1 MIYASRFLRKTRPT
15 MVGPDVH
22 WMKIALAKLDYLA
35 LDESVWEFDTQAEAA
50 ILKFQRLHNLIMDG
64 VVGPSTYRA
73 LWTAQAN
80 VLTGVSA
87 PTSPCEYPP
96 ILIHIDGGRSLL
108 HCFIQG
114 HLVESYPIA
123 LGSPHS
129 PTPCGYWH
137 VVAREVDPGELF
149 GTRWLGL
156 SVPFGAYGIHGTD
169 NPEAIGKKAT
179 HGCIY
184 MLNTDIETIFA
195 STPINTPVLITGPAA
210 ISRLLEPGVLPGR
223 DIQRVQSILQT
234 LRLFTGH
241 PDGHYTPSTA
251 TAVTTFQRQ
260 EGIEPSGSV
269 CPYTFEA
276 LEKAFDIATGATR
289 P

>member
-1 MIYASRFLRKTRPT
+1 
-15 MVGPDVH
+15 
-22 WMKIALAKLDYLA
+22 
-35 LDESVWEFDTQAEAA
+35 
-50 ILKFQRLHNLIMDG
+50 
-64 VVGPSTYRA
+64 
-73 LWTAQAN
+73 
-80 VLTGVSA
+80 
-87 PTSPCEYPP
+87 
-96 ILIHIDGGRSLL
+96 
-108 HCFIQG
+108 
-114 HLVESYPIA
+114 
-123 LGSPHS
+123 
-129 PTPCGYWH
+129 
-137 VVAREVDPGELF
+137 
-149 GTRWLGL
+149 
-156 SVPFGAYGIHGTD
+156 
-169 NPEAIGKKAT
+169 
-179 HGCIY
+179 

-223 DIQRVQSILQT
+223 DIQRCKAYSNAAP
-234 LRLFTGH
+234 FTGH

>member
-1 MIYASRFLRKTRPT
+1 M
-15 MVGPDVH
+15 
-22 WMKIALAKLDYLA
+22 
-35 LDESVWEFDTQAEAA
+35 
-50 ILKFQRLHNLIMDG
+50 
-64 VVGPSTYRA
+64 
-73 LWTAQAN
+73 
-80 VLTGVSA
+80 
-87 PTSPCEYPP
+87 
-96 ILIHIDGGRSLL
+96 
-108 HCFIQG
+108 
-114 HLVESYPIA
+114 
-123 LGSPHS
+123 
-129 PTPCGYWH
+129 
-137 VVAREVDPGELF
+137 VAREVDPGELF

-169 NPEAIGKKAT
+169 NRSMEESNSWMR
-179 HGCIY
+179 Y